1 MTCPAC
7 IEKPEIFLSTSCQR
21 LKKFPEQLQPIY
33 ENEFLGIYTV
43 QVVPFCILFYPY
55 LLFQM
60 PYCIIFGKA
69 INMNFH
75 YCKTFWM
82 LFKLQPEKL
91 GTKK

>member
-43 QVVPFCILFYPY
+43 QVEYPFAFFSILTYNFRCLTASY
-55 LLFQM
+55 L
-60 PYCIIFGKA
+60 
-69 INMNFH
+69 
-75 YCKTFWM
+75 
-82 LFKLQPEKL
+82 EKQS
-91 GTKK
+91 T